1 MGHEALFIK
10 DIQVNNH
17 PILRRCATVTTA
29 LLFLILITGCGSGEA
44 HPQKHAG
51 TRASAESSNAQLPAR
66 SDLLAVGDVA
76 PDFTAMDNN
85 GKPVKLKDLRAR
97 GPVVMIFYPKD
108 DSPTCTEQLCAVRDD
123 WSDFEQRGASVLGV
137 NPGDQASHTAF
148 AEKFS
153 YPFPLLVDQDSRI
166 ASAYGAR
173 GAIMP
178 KRTVYVIDPDGKVLL
193 AERGV
198 VPHDRIFAAL
208 DKAKP

>member
-1 MGHEALFIK
+1 MNI
-10 DIQVNNH
+10 H
-17 PILRRCATVTTA
+17 PTFRRCATATTA
-29 LLFLILITGCGSGEA
+29 LLFLMLITGCGSGEA
-44 HPQKHAG
+44 HPQKDAG
-51 TRASAESSNAQLPAR
+51 SRASAETPNAQLPAR
-66 SDLLAVGDVA
+66 TDLFAVGDAA
-76 PDFTAMDNN
+76 PDFTAMDNK

-123 WSDFEQRGASVLGV
+123 WSGFEKRGASVLGV

-153 YPFPLLVDQDSRI
+153 YAFPLVVDQGARI

-178 KRTVYVIDPDGKVLL
+178 KRTVYVIDRDGQVLL